1 MIRQALL
8 SDLETILDIYEEAR
22 VFMGQNGNSS
32 QWRNGYP
39 SEDRVTEDI
48 KENCLFVIQRES
60 KPCGA
65 FFFKVGEDPTYRYI
79 GNVDWIS
86 SDKSRYK
93 RYFNRQ
99 ILRK

>member
-1 MIRQALL
+1 MESAFCKMR
-8 SDLETILDIYEEAR
+8 
-22 VFMGQNGNSS
+22 
-32 QWRNGYP
+32 
-39 SEDRVTEDI
+39 
-48 KENCLFVIQRES
+48 ENKRLRLVGGGSRS
-60 KPCGA
+60 HGKPGPH
-65 FFFKVGEDPTYRYI
+65 V